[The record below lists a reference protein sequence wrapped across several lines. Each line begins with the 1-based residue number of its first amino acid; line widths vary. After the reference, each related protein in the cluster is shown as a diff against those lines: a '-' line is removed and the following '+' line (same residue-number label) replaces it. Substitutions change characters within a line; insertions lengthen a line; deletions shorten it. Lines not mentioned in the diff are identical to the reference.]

1 MQNKSFS
8 TAERV
13 SAPLDNITQAVPAA
27 NTPPPK
33 PEKTEEKQ
41 TRTARTALRY
51 TADIDR
57 FEPRTKRFQALM
69 KPSVYENIRRIAERK
84 RQSINNYIES
94 VLEAEIDRERAEY
107 EQNREQK
114 RAKGK

>member
-1 MQNKSFS
+1 
-8 TAERV
+8 
-13 SAPLDNITQAVPAA
+13 
-27 NTPPPK
+27 
-33 PEKTEEKQ
+33 
-41 TRTARTALRY
+41 
-51 TADIDR
+51 
-57 FEPRTKRFQALM
+57 M